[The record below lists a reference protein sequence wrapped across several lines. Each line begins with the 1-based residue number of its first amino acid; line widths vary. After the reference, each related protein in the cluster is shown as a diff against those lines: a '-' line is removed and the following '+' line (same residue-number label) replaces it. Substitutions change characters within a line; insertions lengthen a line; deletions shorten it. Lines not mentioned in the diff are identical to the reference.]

1 MRRIVNKDIILF
13 SRKYKIEFIFISF
26 LLILFFQL
34 FYYDSMF
41 VIYKKI
47 NFKILMIVLLFII
60 FFVAIVSYPKIYK
73 FKMLLS
79 AFILSSFIINFIIM
93 DVNMPSSLKIM
104 GLMNP
109 YIKSI
114 RLPDNFAFRFLFTLL
129 NLNFLFVIISNSYVT
144 YKTGNTISW
153 TIFAVNIILYQI
165 IIMTIPLKPIS
176 QFVVLFNKYNLSV
189 NIFLLSLI
197 ILFSFFNVEEEHNYG
212 SIIVG
217 LALIVFYCNTQINY
231 IGKLKLIMP
240 LMSIFL
246 IWGMF
251 AHWITCLHHKANYD
265 PLLKIYNRQYMNS
278 IIDGLVD
285 IKLGNKFSV
294 LMCDIDH
301 FKKVNDTYGHR
312 AGDEVLFRVAQI
324 IRETSL
330 PAGIACRYGGEEI
343 IIFLRDKTD
352 DDALHMAENIRKAV
366 KRIPVKYKNKSIKV
380 TMSIGIAS
388 VKDGISNIHKAIKI
402 ADANLYRAK
411 KSGRDKVVI

>member
-1 MRRIVNKDIILF
+1 MNKDIISF
-13 SRKYKIEFIFISF
+13 IKKYKIEFVIMSF
-26 LLILFFQL
+26 LLIVFFQF
-34 FYYDSMF
+34 FYRDNMSL
-41 VIYKKI
+41 IYKKI
-47 NFKILMIVLLFII
+47 NFKILMIVLSFIV
-60 FFVAIVSYPKIYK
+60 FLVAIVSYPKIYK

-93 DVNMPSSLKIM
+93 DINMPSSLKIM

-109 YIKSI
+109 HTKSI
-114 RLPDNFAFRFLFTLL
+114 RLPENFAFKFLLTLL
-129 NLNFLFVIISNSYVT
+129 NLNLLFVIISNSYVT
-144 YKTGNTISW
+144 YNTGNTISW
-153 TIFAVNIILYQI
+153 TIFTANIILYQI
-165 IIMTIPLKPIS
+165 IIMTLPLKPIS
-176 QFVVLFNKYNLSV
+176 PFVVFFNKYNLSV
-189 NIFLLSLI
+189 NLFLLFLI
-197 ILFSFFNVEEEHNYG
+197 ILFSFFNIEEEHNYG

-231 IGKLKLIMP
+231 IGKLKLMMP
-240 LMSIFL
+240 LMSILL

-251 AHWITCLHHKANYD
+251 AHWITCLHHKAHYD

-285 IKLGNKFSV
+285 IKLGDKFSV

-301 FKKVNDTYGHR
+301 FKKVNDTYGHT

-330 PAGIACRYGGEEI
+330 PEGIACRYGGEEI
-343 IIFLRDKTD
+343 IIFLRDKTG
-352 DDALHMAENIRKAV
+352 DDALHKAEKIRKTV
-366 KRIPVKYKNKSIKV
+366 KKTPVKYKNKSIKV

-388 VKDGISNIHKAIKI
+388 VKDGISNIHKAIKT
-402 ADANLYRAK
+402 ADENVYKAK